1 MWYRLHKEQRKI
13 TEMGFGCMKAI
24 VLAAG
29 KGKRLQSEQFNLPK
43 VLREANG
50 EPLIGHVLSHIDF
63 IEKNN
68 TVIVVGYMKEKV
80 MEAVG
85 GAYRYSVQEEQKG
98 TGHAVACAREQ
109 FEGYDGDVL
118 ILYGDMPLVRRET
131 YQAIIEKHRA
141 SGADCTLLTAVVDDP
156 PAYGRIVRDAD
167 GKVKTIVED
176 KDCDAEQKKI
186 KELNVG
192 IYVFKAPLLF
202 EGLKKLKN
210 SNAQGEYYL
219 TDMPMIFIDEGKRV
233 DTYSV
238 DSLTEIYG
246 VNTVEDLAFCE
257 QELAKQK

>member
-1 MWYRLHKEQRKI
+1 
-13 TEMGFGCMKAI
+13 MKAI

-29 KGKRLQSEQFNLPK
+29 KGKRLQSEKFNLPK

-50 EPLIGHVLSHIDF
+50 KPLIGHVLEHVDF
-63 IEKNN
+63 IEKKD

-80 MEAVG
+80 VEQVG
-85 GAYRYSVQEEQKG
+85 GEYLYSVQEEQKG

-118 ILYGDMPLVRRET
+118 ILYGDMPLVRRQT

-141 SGADCTLLTAVVDDP
+141 SGADCTILTAVADEP
-156 PAYGRIVRDAD
+156 PAYGRIVRDSD
-167 GKVKTIVED
+167 GNVREIVED

-186 KELNVG
+186 KEVNVG

-202 EGLKKLKN
+202 DGLKKLKN

-219 TDMPMIFIDEGKRV
+219 TDMPMIFIEDGKKV
-233 DTYSV
+233 ETYSI
-238 DSLTEIYG
+238 DTLTEMYG
-246 VNTVEDLAFCE
+246 VNTLEDLQFCE
-257 QELAKQK
+257 NELSKQQ

>member
-85 GAYRYSVQEEQKG
+85 DAYRYSVQEEQKG

-118 ILYGDMPLVRRET
+118 ILYGDMPLVRPRNVSGNYRKAPCERRRL
-131 YQAIIEKHRA
+131 HA
-141 SGADCTLLTAVVDDP
+141 SNGGCGRST
-156 PAYGRIVRDAD
+156 AYGRIVRDAD